1 MARFNT
7 GARTLSVTGT
17 TTLTYAFTGGII
29 TLDGAGGYTFSL
41 VTPVFFP
48 GTTQHIY
55 NATAVDCTIATPVGQ
70 LRGNGFTGNNVQTI
84 PSGSFY
90 SVVSDGANYIISNSE
105 GGPEVGTVGT
115 FTTSLTSPIQQGST
129 SAAGTLT
136 LRSTSSGTKAA
147 AGILMNDSITSSNTT
162 TGTLVVTGGVGVSE
176 NLNVGGIIVAASLQ
190 NTPIGSSTRN
200 SGAFTTLAANA
211 AVSFTQGT
219 SSTSTGS
226 GTVVVTGGVGIS
238 ENLNV
243 GGSAI
248 RFTGNAASS
257 NTTSGT
263 LVVTGGVG
271 VSGAIYAGSI
281 QNTPVGSATPSSG
294 AFTSLNANA
303 AVRLTQNAG
312 STSTADGTLVV
323 TGGAGIT
330 QNLFVGGVMRVND
343 GTASG
348 ATNTGALVV
357 SGGIGAGG
365 TSYFPTIVCSSLT
378 ETSSIDLKENI
389 NPIFNALDLILK
401 LDGVTYDRR
410 DGSQKNE
417 AGLIAEH
424 VNNILPNLVKKNA
437 EGKPESI
444 MYSKLTAYL
453 VEAVK
458 SLKLEIEELKRN

>member
-7 GARTLSVTGT
+7 GARTLTVTGT

-115 FTTSLTSPIQQGST
+115 FTTSITSPIHQGST

-136 LRSTSSGTKAA
+136 LRSTSSGTKST
-147 AGILMNDSITSSNTT
+147 AGILMNDGITSSNTT
-162 TGTLVVTGGVGVSE
+162 TGTL
-176 NLNVGGIIVAASLQ
+176 A
-190 NTPIGSSTRN
+190 
-200 SGAFTTLAANA
+200 
-211 AVSFTQGT
+211 
-219 SSTSTGS
+219 
-226 GTVVVTGGVGIS
+226 VTGGVGIS

-243 GGSAI
+243 GGI
-248 RFTGNAASS
+248 IIAASLQ
-257 NTTSGT
+257 NTAIGSTTRSSGAFTSLAANAQVSLTAGTASTSTGSGT

-271 VSGAIYAGSI
+271 VSGNLYTGGIVDITSTQAASSTTSGALQVDGGAGIQGALYAGSI
-281 QNTPVGSATPSSG
+281 QNTPIGSSAANTG

-330 QNLFVGGVMRVND
+330 QNLYVGGVMRVND

-365 TSYFPTIVCSSLT
+365 TSYFPTLVCSSLT
-378 ETSSIDLKENI
+378 ETSSIELKENI

-401 LDGVTYDRR
+401 LEGVTYDRK
-410 DGSQKNE
+410 DGSYKNE

-424 VNNILPNLVKKNA
+424 VNKILPNLVKKDADGN
-437 EGKPESI
+437 PESI

-458 SLKLEIEELKRN
+458 SLKSEIEELKRN

>member
-1 MARFNT
+1 
-7 GARTLSVTGT
+7 
-17 TTLTYAFTGGII
+17 LTYAFTGGII

-84 PSGSFY
+84 PPGSFY

-115 FTTSLTSPIQQGST
+115 FTTSITSPIHQGST

-136 LRSTSSGTKAA
+136 LRSTSSGTKAS
-147 AGILMNDSITSSNTT
+147 AGILMNDNITSSNTT
-162 TGTLVVTGGVGVSE
+162 TGTLVVTGGAGVSE
-176 NLNVGGIIVAASLQ
+176 NLNVGGIIIAASLQ
-190 NTPIGSSTRN
+190 NTAIGSTTRS
-200 SGAFTTLAANA
+200 SGAFTSLAANA
-211 AVSFTQGT
+211 AVSFTAGT
-219 SSTSTGS
+219 ASTSTGS
-226 GTVVVTGGVGIS
+226 GTVVVTGGVGVSGNIYT
-238 ENLNV
+238 
-243 GGSAI
+243 GGIIDITS
-248 RFTGNAASS
+248 TQAAT
-257 NTTSGT
+257 NTTSGA
-263 LVVTGGVG
+263 LQVDGGAG
-271 VSGAIYAGSI
+271 IQGALFAGSI
-281 QNTPVGSATPSSG
+281 QNTPIGSSTPNSG
-294 AFTSLNANA
+294 AFTSLNANS

-343 GTASG
+343 GTASSATSNG
-348 ATNTGALVV
+348 AFVV

-365 TSYFPTIVCSSLT
+365 TSYFPTLVCSSLT

-389 NPIFNALDLILK
+389 NPILNALDLILK

-410 DGSQKNE
+410 DGSHKNE

-458 SLKLEIEELKRN
+458 SLKSEIEELKRN

>member
-115 FTTSLTSPIQQGST
+115 FTTSITSPIHQGST

-136 LRSTSSGTKAA
+136 LRSTSSGTKAS
-147 AGILMNDSITSSNTT
+147 AGILMNDNITSSNTT
-162 TGTLVVTGGVGVSE
+162 TGTLVVTGGAGVSE
-176 NLNVGGIIVAASLQ
+176 NLNVGGIIIAASLQ
-190 NTPIGSSTRN
+190 NTAIGSTTRS
-200 SGAFTTLAANA
+200 SGAFTSLAANA
-211 AVSFTQGT
+211 AVSFTAGT
-219 SSTSTGS
+219 ASTSTGS

-238 ENLNV
+238 GNLYT
-243 GGSAI
+243 GGIVDITS
-248 RFTGNAASS
+248 TQAAT
-257 NTTSGT
+257 NTTSGA
-263 LVVTGGVG
+263 LQVDGGAG
-271 VSGAIYAGSI
+271 IQGALFAGSI
-281 QNTPVGSATPSSG
+281 QNTPIGSSTPNSG
-294 AFTSLNANA
+294 AFTSLNANS

-343 GTASG
+343 GTASS
-348 ATNTGALVV
+348 ATNNGAFVV

-365 TSYFPTIVCSSLT
+365 TSYFPTLVCSSLT

>member
-115 FTTSLTSPIQQGST
+115 FTTSITSPIHQGST

-136 LRSTSSGTKAA
+136 LRSTSSGTKAS
-147 AGILMNDSITSSNTT
+147 AGILMNDNITSSNTT
-162 TGTLVVTGGVGVSE
+162 TGTLVVTGGAGVSE
-176 NLNVGGIIVAASLQ
+176 NLNVGGIIIAASLQ
-190 NTPIGSSTRN
+190 NTAIGSTTRS
-200 SGAFTTLAANA
+200 SGAFTSLAANA
-211 AVSFTQGT
+211 AVSFTAGT
-219 SSTSTGS
+219 ASTSTGS
-226 GTVVVTGGVGIS
+226 GTVVVTGGVGVSGNIYT
-238 ENLNV
+238 
-243 GGSAI
+243 GGIIDITS
-248 RFTGNAASS
+248 TQAAT
-257 NTTSGT
+257 NTTSGA
-263 LVVTGGVG
+263 LQVDGGAG
-271 VSGAIYAGSI
+271 IQGALFAGSI
-281 QNTPVGSATPSSG
+281 QNTPIGSSTPNSG
-294 AFTSLNANA
+294 AFTSLNANS

-343 GTASG
+343 GTASSATSNG
-348 ATNTGALVV
+348 AFVV

-365 TSYFPTIVCSSLT
+365 TSYFPTLVCSSLT

-389 NPIFNALDLILK
+389 NPILNALDLILK

-410 DGSQKNE
+410 DGSHKNE

>member
-115 FTTSLTSPIQQGST
+115 FTTSITSPIQQGST

-136 LRSTSSGTKAA
+136 LRSTSSGTKAS
-147 AGILMNDSITSSNTT
+147 AGILMNDNITSSNTT
-162 TGTLVVTGGVGVSE
+162 TGTLVVTGGAGVSE
-176 NLNVGGIIVAASLQ
+176 NLNVGGIIIAASLQ
-190 NTPIGSSTRN
+190 NTAIGSTTRS
-200 SGAFTTLAANA
+200 SGAFTSLAANA
-211 AVSFTQGT
+211 AVSFTAGT
-219 SSTSTGS
+219 ASTSTGS

-238 ENLNV
+238 GNLYT
-243 GGSAI
+243 GGIVDITS
-248 RFTGNAASS
+248 TQAAT
-257 NTTSGT
+257 NTTSGA
-263 LVVTGGVG
+263 LQVDGGAG
-271 VSGAIYAGSI
+271 IQGALFAGSI
-281 QNTPVGSATPSSG
+281 QNTPIGSSTPNSG
-294 AFTSLNANA
+294 AFTSLNANS

-343 GTASG
+343 GTASS
-348 ATNTGALVV
+348 ATNNGAFVV

-365 TSYFPTIVCSSLT
+365 TSYFPTLVCSSLT

-389 NPIFNALDLILK
+389 NPILNALDLILK

-410 DGSQKNE
+410 DGSHKNE

-458 SLKLEIEELKRN
+458 SLKSEIEELKRN

>member
-7 GARTLSVTGT
+7 GARTLTVTGT

-115 FTTSLTSPIQQGST
+115 FTTSITSPIHQGST

-136 LRSTSSGTKAA
+136 LRSTSSGTKST
-147 AGILMNDSITSSNTT
+147 AGILMNDGITSSNTT
-162 TGTLVVTGGVGVSE
+162 TGTL
-176 NLNVGGIIVAASLQ
+176 A
-190 NTPIGSSTRN
+190 
-200 SGAFTTLAANA
+200 
-211 AVSFTQGT
+211 
-219 SSTSTGS
+219 
-226 GTVVVTGGVGIS
+226 VTGGVGIS

-243 GGSAI
+243 GGI
-248 RFTGNAASS
+248 IIAASLQ
-257 NTTSGT
+257 NTAIGSTTRSSGAFTSLAANAQVSLTAGTASTSTGSGT

-271 VSGAIYAGSI
+271 VSGNLYTGGIVDITSTQAASSTTSGALQVDGGAGIQGALYAGSI
-281 QNTPVGSATPSSG
+281 QNTPIGSSAANTG

-330 QNLFVGGVMRVND
+330 QNLYVGGVMRVND

-348 ATNTGALVV
+348 ATSTGALVV

-365 TSYFPTIVCSSLT
+365 TSYFPTLVCSSLT
-378 ETSSIDLKENI
+378 ETSSIELKENI

-401 LDGVTYDRR
+401 LEGVTYDRK
-410 DGSQKNE
+410 DGSYKNE

-424 VNNILPNLVKKNA
+424 VNKILPNLVKKDADGN
-437 EGKPESI
+437 PESI

-458 SLKLEIEELKRN
+458 SLKSEIEELKRN

>member
-84 PSGSFY
+84 PPGSFY

-115 FTTSLTSPIQQGST
+115 FTTSITSPIHQGST

-136 LRSTSSGTKAA
+136 LRSTSSGTKAS
-147 AGILMNDSITSSNTT
+147 AGILMNDNITSSNTT
-162 TGTLVVTGGVGVSE
+162 TGTLVVTGGAGVSE
-176 NLNVGGIIVAASLQ
+176 NLNVGGIIIAASLQ
-190 NTPIGSSTRN
+190 NTAIGSTTRS
-200 SGAFTTLAANA
+200 SGAFTSLAANA
-211 AVSFTQGT
+211 AVSFTAGT
-219 SSTSTGS
+219 ASTSTGS
-226 GTVVVTGGVGIS
+226 GTVVVTGGVGVSGNIYT
-238 ENLNV
+238 
-243 GGSAI
+243 GGIIDITS
-248 RFTGNAASS
+248 TQAAT
-257 NTTSGT
+257 NTTSGA
-263 LVVTGGVG
+263 LQVDGGAG
-271 VSGAIYAGSI
+271 IQGALFAGSI
-281 QNTPVGSATPSSG
+281 QNTPIGSSTPNSG
-294 AFTSLNANA
+294 AFTSLNANS

-343 GTASG
+343 GTASSATSNG
-348 ATNTGALVV
+348 AFVV

-365 TSYFPTIVCSSLT
+365 TSYFPTLVCSSLT

-389 NPIFNALDLILK
+389 NPILNALDLILK

-410 DGSQKNE
+410 DGSHKNE

-458 SLKLEIEELKRN
+458 SLKSEIEELKRN